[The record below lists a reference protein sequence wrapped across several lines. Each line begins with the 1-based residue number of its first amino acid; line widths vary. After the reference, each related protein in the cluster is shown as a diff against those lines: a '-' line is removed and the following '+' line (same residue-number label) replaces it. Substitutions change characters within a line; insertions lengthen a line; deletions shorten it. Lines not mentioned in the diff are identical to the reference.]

1 MKRLLAVTA
10 VSAMALALT
19 AHAQKKPDFSGTWLI
34 DQAATSAA
42 GGGAPSGA
50 GAARGAGMG
59 AAGIVIKHDGDTF
72 TIQSGTTGGLTYNYK
87 LDGVEREVTAG
98 RVALKALSKWEGD
111 KLVIEQTRAGADGT
125 PLKTTT
131 TYSLDKDGNLW
142 TETTTPGG
150 VRKIAYKKKPA
161 DAPKI
166 I

>member
-1 MKRLLAVTA
+1 MMRRLAVTTVCA
-10 VSAMALALT
+10 IALAT
-19 AHAQKKPDFSGTWLI
+19 AVYAQKKPDFSGTWLI
-34 DQAATSAA
+34 DQAASNAA
-42 GGGAPSGA
+42 GGGAPASGA
-50 GAARGAGMG
+50 SARGAGMG
-59 AAGIVIKHDGDTF
+59 AAGIVIKQTADAI
-72 TIQSGTTGGLTYNYK
+72 TIQSGTTGGLSYTYK